1 MDCVSLE
8 MDFPLQ
14 LRAIGLPSL
23 YSTWLAMH
31 MCTHWPTSLPHR
43 PTRTHCPTHPPC
55 CRVYV
60 CNDSLVPCGVVTL
73 TDILHKLV
81 EA

>member
-1 MDCVSLE
+1 
-8 MDFPLQ
+8 
-14 LRAIGLPSL
+14 
-23 YSTWLAMH
+23 MH